1 MESDAERGVGSSE
14 DGELKN
20 SSSLTIKG
28 LNAGMDSIVA
38 KAGTLPTLGSVATL
52 VDFER
57 RFKRALDATPF
68 GCYPAMLLD
77 VYEGTVGWS
86 ETDINFVEKGWR
98 HVQAQMS
105 STRTS

>member
-1 MESDAERGVGSSE
+1 MESDAKRGVGSSE
-14 DGELKN
+14 NEEEN
-20 SSSLTIKG
+20 YSSLTIKG

-38 KAGTLPTLGSVATL
+38 KAGTLPTLGSVTSI

-77 VYEGTVGWS
+77 VYE
-86 ETDINFVEKGWR
+86 
-98 HVQAQMS
+98 
-105 STRTS
+105 